1 MHKIGLNDIV
11 YCPSLQGH
19 VAIVGCTLFGRLVV
33 RWYDDDGD
41 VFTAIMDRKDLE
53 GQKL

>member
-1 MHKIGLNDIV
+1 MHKIEINEIV
-11 YCPSLQGH
+11 YCPSLEGH
-19 VAIVGCTLFGRLVV
+19 VAILGITLFGRLVV

-41 VFTAIMDRKDLE
+41 VYTAIMDRKEVE

>member
-1 MHKIGLNDIV
+1 MHKIEINEIL
-11 YCPSLQGH
+11 YCPSLEGH
-19 VAIVGCTLFGRLVV
+19 VAIVGITLFGRLVV

-53 GQKL
+53 GQQL